1 MRWIL
6 ALVGLFVIWSNS
18 FHSIAWLRRSLGA
31 WDLVIARFAPVGLF
45 CLGTTFLWG
54 WRENWRVL
62 RSYSVRLIL
71 MGLLIVPAYNICLNW
86 GQGRVPAGTAS
97 LLISTNPLFTYLL
110 ALSIRQESRRWRKT
124 AGLLLSFTGVYLLLR
139 AQGRS
144 FGAGYGAHALATLA
158 APLSWAIATIIGK
171 PLVTRESPLRVT
183 YLALAIGSVAFV
195 PLALADASTRAAAA
209 RFTAADWAVLAH
221 LSILCTIVGFAIWY
235 AALRHLPASSV
246 AAFVLLN
253 PPLTLAFGP
262 LWGTD
267 RPTASVIGYGVWI
280 LAGVLLS
287 TWKVPER
294 TAPRFRRP
302 SARRDTS

>member
-6 ALVGLFVIWSNS
+6 AMVGLFLIWSNS

-31 WDLVIARFAPVGLF
+31 WDLVIVRFAPVGLF
-45 CLGTTFLWG
+45 CLATTFLWG
-54 WRENWRVL
+54 WRENLRILRRSPWRIV
-62 RSYSVRLIL
+62 V
-71 MGLLIVPAYNICLNW
+71 MGLLIVPVYNLCLNW
-86 GQGRVPAGTAS
+86 GQGAVPAGTAS
-97 LLISTNPLFTYLL
+97 LLISTNPLFTYLFAL
-110 ALSIRQESRRWRKT
+110 AIRQERQRWRKT
-124 AGLLLSFTGVYLLLR
+124 AGLLLSFVGVYLLLR

-144 FGAGYGAHALATLA
+144 FGAGYSDHALATLA
-158 APLSWAIATIIGK
+158 APFSWAIATVVGK

-183 YLALAIGSVAFV
+183 YLALAIGSAAFV
-195 PLALADASTRAAAA
+195 PLSLADASTREAVVRFAA
-209 RFTAADWAVLAH
+209 TDWVALAH
-221 LSILCTIVGFAIWY
+221 LSIACTIVGFAIWY
-235 AALRHLPASSV
+235 AALRHLPSSSV

-287 TWKVPER
+287 TWRVPER
-294 TAPRFRRP
+294 PARP
-302 SARRDTS
+302 ALGSAASP